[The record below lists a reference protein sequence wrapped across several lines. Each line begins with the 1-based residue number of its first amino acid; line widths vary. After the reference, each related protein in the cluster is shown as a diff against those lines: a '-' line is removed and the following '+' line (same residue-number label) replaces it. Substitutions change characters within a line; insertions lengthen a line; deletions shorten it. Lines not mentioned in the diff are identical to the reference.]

1 MHVCV
6 YKTLI
11 CIFSQVEK
19 EHRPRLS
26 GLLQPL
32 EALATGYPDAEL
44 SALAGDLKVC
54 VATLGAVWSAEVREA
69 AEGGKGGMADKVLS
83 GLQRDRDGL
92 ERKGLQQDR
101 DGLERKGAKSSAA
114 SVEVGSRGKR
124 KLVEEIPE
132 ASPLDCH
139 TAPVQTASQRVE
151 NGKKQTEDSPQTA
164 FQRALAEAQDP
175 EIPVKGHGLA
185 SLAKL
190 IKAGDGQASANSLSL
205 LGVFKETL
213 HHTDSY
219 VYLAA
224 ISGLVALASK
234 HPREVLE
241 TLCREYAMFS
251 DSCSSKV
258 AGRVDKETGQLRR
271 SSGSQKHSRGRD
283 AGQTSKEASLEFRL
297 KLGEALVHAARGCG
311 ELLPHYADTLLAAV
325 LSSARDPHPL
335 VRASALSSLA
345 EICRLLGHSF
355 GRIHHEVTDM

>member
-1 MHVCV
+1 MHACV

-11 CIFSQVEK
+11 HIFSQVEK

-44 SALAGDLKVC
+44 SALAGDLRVC
-54 VATLGAVWSAEVREA
+54 VATLGAVWSAEVRAA
-69 AEGGKGGMADKVLS
+69 AEGGKGGMADKVVS
-83 GLQRDRDGL
+83 GLQR
-92 ERKGLQQDR
+92 DR

-132 ASPLDCH
+132 ASPVDCH
-139 TAPVQTASQRVE
+139 TTPVQTASQRVE
-151 NGKKQTEDSPQTA
+151 DGKKQTEDSPQTA

-175 EIPVKGHGLA
+175 EIPIKGHGLA

-190 IKAGDGQASANSLSL
+190 IKAGDSQASANSLSL
-205 LGVFKETL
+205 LGVFKENL
-213 HHTDSY
+213 HHMDSY
-219 VYLAA
+219 VYLAG

-251 DSCSSKV
+251 DSRSSKV

-271 SSGSQKHSRGRD
+271 SSGGQEHNRGRD
-283 AGQTSKEASLEFRL
+283 TGQTSKEASLEFRL

-311 ELLPHYADTLLAAV
+311 ELLPHYADTLLAAA

-355 GRIHHEVTDM
+355 GKIHHEVTDM